1 MAVRHELFRCPG
13 CDAAD
18 WDAYL
23 LLPGG
28 VVIACKSCGWQER
41 IAEIDRRIREGE
53 L

>member
-1 MAVRHELFRCPG
+1 MAVRRELFRCPR
-13 CDAAD
+13 CDAAS

-28 VVIACKSCGWQER
+28 MVVTCRACDWQER
-41 IAEIDRRIREGE
+41 IAEIERLIREGE